1 MDANDGA
8 SFSYSLSITSYGDIG
23 AVSLGDISL
32 AGGVSS
38 DITVEYSVSASD
50 DIASLTVGNITQVA
64 GKNADNWVYFDLSAW
79 DGAIG
84 DVTVGDISL
93 AAGQGGSA
101 WFSFEA
107 SGETA
112 IGDVTFGNIAIAA
125 AGLNAFAGA
134 SITIE
139 NDGAGSLGD
148 MTVGTV
154 SIDVNGENAR
164 GYFYAS
170 ASSAANAGAMTFGGF
185 DLSVTSGA
193 KKLGA
198 DIYVDIRNTLSDVVM
213 GDINLSGGVR
223 GATDVTMT
231 YTADVN
237 AYAAGNLT
245 VGNITVSGGDGL
257 SDNFESLDFALPTWL
272 DVSAGGKVVVGAI
285 DYSGYGAAVAIDV
298 STVGGAP
305 SIAGGAKADTIIDN
319 KGANA
324 ITGNGGADIF
334 TFINANTGKTVAT
347 FDQILDFTNGAGD
360 KIDLDLLNGVLTVA
374 RYSEVGGLA
383 DFAAFNTAAN
393 AADKAVFVGA
403 VTGIDGVIAAVDHDE
418 NGSVDFMINL
428 VGVGLD
434 GVDVA
439 SFV

>member
-1 MDANDGA
+1 
-8 SFSYSLSITSYGDIG
+8 
-23 AVSLGDISL
+23 
-32 AGGVSS
+32 
-38 DITVEYSVSASD
+38 
-50 DIASLTVGNITQVA
+50 
-64 GKNADNWVYFDLSAW
+64 
-79 DGAIG
+79 
-84 DVTVGDISL
+84 
-93 AAGQGGSA
+93 
-101 WFSFEA
+101 
-107 SGETA
+107 
-112 IGDVTFGNIAIAA
+112 
-125 AGLNAFAGA
+125 
-134 SITIE
+134 
-139 NDGAGSLGD
+139 
-148 MTVGTV
+148 
-154 SIDVNGENAR
+154 
-164 GYFYAS
+164 
-170 ASSAANAGAMTFGGF
+170 MTFGDF
-185 DLSVTSGA
+185 DLSVTSGP

-198 DIYVDIRNTLSDVVM
+198 NVIVSIENTLSDVVM

-257 SDNFESLDFALPTWL
+257 SDNFESLDFAVPTWL
-272 DVSAGGKVVVGAI
+272 DVSAGGNVVVGAI

-305 SIAGGAKADTIIDN
+305 SIAGGAKADTITDN

-334 TFINANTGKTVAT
+334 KFIDANTGKTVAT
-347 FDQILDFTNGAGD
+347 FDQILDFTNSAGD
-360 KIDLDLLNGVLTVA
+360 KIDITPVVNVA
-374 RYSEVGGLA
+374 NYSEGVYA
-383 DFAAFNTAAN
+383 DFATYAAAAN
-393 AADKAVFVGA
+393 AGNKAVFVGE
-403 VTGIDGVIAAVDHDE
+403 VGGVDGVIAAVDYDV

>member
-1 MDANDGA
+1 
-8 SFSYSLSITSYGDIG
+8 
-23 AVSLGDISL
+23 
-32 AGGVSS
+32 VSS

-79 DGAIG
+79 DGAVG

-112 IGDVTFGNIAIAA
+112 VGDVTFGNVALTA

-154 SIDVNGENAR
+154 SIDVNGENAS

-170 ASSAANAGAMTFGGF
+170 ASSAANAGVMTFGDF
-185 DLSVTSGA
+185 DLSVTSGP

-198 DIYVDIRNTLSDVVM
+198 NVIVSIENTLSDVVM

-257 SDNFESLDFALPTWL
+257 SDNFESLDFAVPTWL
-272 DVSAGGKVVVGAI
+272 DVSAGGNVVVGAI

-305 SIAGGAKADTIIDN
+305 SIAGGAKADTITDN

-334 TFINANTGKTVAT
+334 KFIDANTGKTVAT
-347 FDQILDFTNGAGD
+347 FDQILDFTNSAGD
-360 KIDLDLLNGVLTVA
+360 KIDITPVVNVA
-374 RYSEVGGLA
+374 NYSEGVYA
-383 DFAAFNTAAN
+383 DFATYAAAAN
-393 AADKAVFVGA
+393 AGNKAVFVGE
-403 VTGIDGVIAAVDHDE
+403 VGGVDGVIAAVDYDV